1 MLFMCYFYSLLFMFI
16 TYSLSLHS
24 HQNDQCPGTIYSPNT
39 TKAKGMHMHSI
50 YLHRRKSRPFIQIQ
64 HEHDTTLSCIYT
76 HPMCMYYTEQ
86 GNATARK
93 DKAHVPSVETLDD
106 THSQRETAINI
117 K

>member
-1 MLFMCYFYSLLFMFI
+1 
-16 TYSLSLHS
+16 
-24 HQNDQCPGTIYSPNT
+24 
-39 TKAKGMHMHSI
+39 
-50 YLHRRKSRPFIQIQ
+50 
-64 HEHDTTLSCIYT
+64 
-76 HPMCMYYTEQ
+76 MCMYYTEQ